1 MSQKIKQPTLLSK
14 VHPKVLFNTQELN
27 ARVVK
32 VQSPFEYM
40 NYIKRRQEYLNKQKQ
55 LLNNLQLNEE
65 NYEKLTFS
73 VKQIGVI
80 NDDGRFGTY
89 SQRRYLLKS
98 MESTRQQKSESI
110 QYPQTE
116 RAQYQFRAKA
126 LPSSRKEKFRFSP
139 QQSVKFFLLPERQET
154 NIEVKNS
161 PVDKILKRSR
171 QKKRIPQSQPIPP
184 EIIFAKSQP
193 NPKYS
198 SYSRQLQELTTTV
211 EFNKLL

>member
-1 MSQKIKQPTLLSK
+1 MSYKIKQPTLLSK
-14 VHPKVLFNTQELN
+14 VHPKVLYNTQEYN

-32 VQSPFEYM
+32 VYSPFEYM
-40 NYIKRRQEYLNKQKQ
+40 NYIKRRQEYLNKQRE
-55 LLNNLQLNEE
+55 LLDNLQLSKE

-73 VKQIGVI
+73 VKQIGVFD
-80 NDDGRFGTY
+80 DDGRFGTQ
-89 SQRRYLLKS
+89 SQRKYLLKS
-98 MESTRQQKSESI
+98 MESSRQQKSESI

-116 RAQYQFRAKA
+116 RAQYQFKAKA
-126 LPSSRKEKFRFSP
+126 LPSSRKEKNRFSP
-139 QQSVKFFLLPERQET
+139 QSNIKFFMLPERQEPDV
-154 NIEVKNS
+154 ESKNS
-161 PVDKILKRSR
+161 PIDKIIKRSR

-184 EIIFAKSQP
+184 EVIFAKSQP

>member
-1 MSQKIKQPTLLSK
+1 MSSKIKQPTLLSK
-14 VHPKVLFNTQELN
+14 VHPKVLYNTQELN

-40 NYIKRRQEYLNKQKQ
+40 NYIKRRQEYLNKQRE
-55 LLNNLQLNEE
+55 LLNNLQLSKE

-73 VKQIGVI
+73 VKQIGVV

-110 QYPQTE
+110 QCPQTE

-139 QQSVKFFLLPERQET
+139 QSTAKFFLLPERQET
-154 NIEVKNS
+154 NFEVKNS

-171 QKKRIPQSQPIPP
+171 QKKRIPQSQPLPP
-184 EIIFAKSQP
+184 EVIFPKSQL

-198 SYSRQLQELTTTV
+198 SYSRELQELTTTV
-211 EFNKLL
+211 EFNKLP